1 MNEPARAR
9 VSRRGLLGAAGV
21 GVAGAALGAGALTL
35 AQARGTHP
43 TGPVVVRHSY
53 SPHGEHQPGITTPM
67 TAVTEL
73 VAFTL
78 LPGTDKAALGRLM
91 RMWSGD
97 IAALMAGKP
106 IPGDST
112 PELAQAN
119 VGLTIAVGLGPKV
132 FTLPG
137 LERQAPP
144 GFVEVPAMVHDKL
157 QERWNGGDLV
167 VAVSADDPTSV
178 DYAVEALVRD
188 AATFASPRWV
198 QRGEWRP
205 TDGDGNRVTGRN
217 LFGQVDGTANPVDQA
232 LDETLWPTDVA
243 PWFAGGT
250 QLVVRRIEM
259 DLHEWNRLTRN
270 EQERAMGRDLAVGAP
285 LTGGDEHAAPDFAAL
300 DAGGNPVIPANA
312 HVRVSHPSSLGGI
325 QILRRATNYSHS
337 EVVDGAL
344 RRSHGLVFVAYCANI
359 AKQFVP
365 MQKHLD
371 EFDALNE
378 WTTAIGAAVFCM
390 LPGFAAD
397 SWLGKALFE
406 G

>member
-1 MNEPARAR
+1 MTDAPK
-9 VSRRGLLGAAGV
+9 VSRRGLLGAAG
-21 GVAGAALGAGALTL
+21 AGAAGVALGAGAWAAL
-35 AQARGTHP
+35 QPKGTHP

-67 TAVTEL
+67 TAVTEI

-78 LPGTDKAALGRLM
+78 RAETDKAALARLM

-97 IAALMAGKP
+97 IAALMAGRP
-106 IPGDST
+106 IPGDMT

-132 FTLPG
+132 FTLAG

-144 GFVEVPAMVHDKL
+144 GFVEIPAMVHDKL
-157 QERWNGGDLV
+157 QDKWNGGDLV
-167 VAVSADDPTSV
+167 VVVSADDPTSV
-178 DYAVEALVRD
+178 DYAVEAMVRD
-188 AATFASPRWV
+188 ADTFATPRWV

-217 LFGQVDGTANPVDQA
+217 LFGQVDGTANPKEQA
-232 LDETLWPTDVA
+232 LDDALWPVDVA

-270 EQERAMGRDLAVGAP
+270 EQERAMGRDLAQGAP

-300 DAGGNPVIPANA
+300 DDSGQPVIPANS
-312 HVRVSHPSSLGGI
+312 HVRLSHPSNLGGI

-337 EVVDGAL
+337 EVVDGTL
-344 RRSHGLVFVAYCANI
+344 KRTHGLVFVAYCANI

-365 MQKHLD
+365 MQKMLD
-371 EFDALNE
+371 EFDALNQ
-378 WTTAIGAAVFCM
+378 WTTAIGSAVFAM
-390 LPGFAAD
+390 LPGFPSD
-397 SWLGKALFE
+397 SWLGRQLFE